1 MISVVLVDDEQALRR
16 GIRFILEGAADI
28 GVVAEASNGRDGVA
42 RVLDLRPDVVLM
54 DIRMPVMDGIEAAG
68 QLQASAPDTPVVML
82 TAFDTDEFIVDALH
96 AGAMGFLLKTIE
108 PEGLVSAVRAVA
120 AGQQLLSPKALKNL
134 LALKRPEP
142 APTTAA
148 TAPEPRPLGGLSQR
162 ENDVA
167 QLVAQGLDNQEIAD
181 QLYVSVTT
189 VKTHIKHILDKLG
202 GTNRVHIAIA
212 VLESR

>member
-28 GVVAEASNGRDGVA
+28 EVVAEASNGRDGVA
-42 RVLDLRPDVVLM
+42 RVLDLQPDVVLM

-68 QLQASAPDTPVVML
+68 KLRTSAPDIPVVML

-142 APTTAA
+142 APAA
-148 TAPEPRPLGGLSQR
+148 EVHEPRPLEELSER
-162 ENDVA
+162 ENEVA
-167 QLVAQGLDNQEIAD
+167 QLVAQGLDNQEIAG

>member
-28 GVVAEASNGRDGVA
+28 EVVAEASNGRDGVA

-68 QLQASAPDTPVVML
+68 KLRASAPDIPVVML

-108 PEGLVSAVRAVA
+108 PERLVSAVRAVA

-142 APTTAA
+142 APAA
-148 TAPEPRPLGGLSQR
+148 KAPEPSPLEELSER
-162 ENDVA
+162 ENEVA
-167 QLVAQGLDNQEIAD
+167 QLVAQGLDNQEIAG

-212 VLESR
+212 VLKSR

>member
-28 GVVAEASNGRDGVA
+28 EVVAEASNGRDGVA

-68 QLQASAPDTPVVML
+68 QLRASAPDIPVVML

-108 PEGLVSAVRAVA
+108 PEGLVSAVRAA
-120 AGQQLLSPKALKNL
+120 ATGQQLLSPQALKNL

-142 APTTAA
+142 TPAA
-148 TAPEPRPLGGLSQR
+148 TAPEPRPLEGLSQR
-162 ENDVA
+162 ENEVA
-167 QLVAQGLDNQEIAD
+167 QLVAQGLDNQEIAE

>member
-16 GIRFILEGAADI
+16 GIRFILEGAPDI
-28 GVVAEASNGRDGVA
+28 EVVAEASNGRDGVA
-42 RVLDLRPDVVLM
+42 RVLDLQPDVVLM

-68 QLQASAPDTPVVML
+68 KLRASAPETPVVML

-120 AGQQLLSPKALKNL
+120 AGQQLLSPKALHNL
-134 LALKRPEP
+134 LALKTPEP
-142 APTTAA
+142 SPAA
-148 TAPEPRPLGGLSQR
+148 EPCPLEGLSQR
-162 ENDVA
+162 EDEVA
-167 QLVAQGLDNQEIAD
+167 QLVAQGLDNQEIAGP
-181 QLYVSVTT
+181 LYVSVTT

>member
-16 GIRFILEGAADI
+16 GIRFILEGAPDI
-28 GVVAEASNGRDGVA
+28 EVVAEAGNGRDGVA
-42 RVLDLRPDVVLM
+42 RVLDLQPDIVLM

-68 QLQASAPDTPVVML
+68 QLRASAADLPVVML

-148 TAPEPRPLGGLSQR
+148 KSPEPRPLEGLSQR
-162 ENDVA
+162 ENEVA
-167 QLVAQGLDNQEIAD
+167 ELVAQGLDNQEIAG

>member
-28 GVVAEASNGRDGVA
+28 EVVAEAGNGRDGVA
-42 RVLDLRPDVVLM
+42 RVLDLQPDVVLM

-68 QLQASAPDTPVVML
+68 KLRASAPDIPVVML

-108 PEGLVSAVRAVA
+108 PEGLVSAVRAA
-120 AGQQLLSPKALKNL
+120 ATGQQLLSPKALKNL

-142 APTTAA
+142 TPVAEVR
-148 TAPEPRPLGGLSQR
+148 EPRPLEELSER
-162 ENDVA
+162 ENEVA
-167 QLVAQGLDNQEIAD
+167 ELVAQGLDNQEIAG

>member
-28 GVVAEASNGRDGVA
+28 EVVAEASNGRDGVA

-68 QLQASAPDTPVVML
+68 KLRASAPDIPVVML

-108 PEGLVSAVRAVA
+108 PEGLVSAVRAA
-120 AGQQLLSPKALKNL
+120 ATGQQLLSPKALKNL
-134 LALKRPEP
+134 LALKHPEP
-142 APTTAA
+142 APAETK
-148 TAPEPRPLGGLSQR
+148 APGPRPLEGLSQR
-162 ENDVA
+162 EN
-167 QLVAQGLDNQEIAD
+167 E
-181 QLYVSVTT
+181 
-189 VKTHIKHILDKLG
+189 
-202 GTNRVHIAIA
+202 VHIAIA